1 VNAMTL
7 PCRVF
12 GSGFR
17 PSLSSLSH
25 SVSLCM
31 CVIVLEPL
39 CWSHEDNESLTGI
52 EQHKG
57 TSSSSC
63 LYKFLLL
70 GYDGILQCL

>member
-17 PSLSSLSH
+17 PSLSSLSL

-39 CWSHEDNESLTGI
+39 CWRHEDNESLTGM
-52 EQHKG
+52 EQHRG
-57 TSSSSC
+57 TSSSC